1 MRHLIITSFLLC
13 LPFVSQQALAVTVLL
28 EPPTL
33 GELPDD
39 VSAYPGDPNWG
50 DGIIDL
56 VGVGTPGE
64 TNNAIGDFSC
74 MGFGCFDNADV
85 FFINIPVGLEVT
97 NIHMEANPGD
107 AERFILTEV
116 GSASSIFNITAFST
130 FDYTNTL
137 NTGLYLVEAVNGQ
150 QKEDGII
157 SGFGSAGGNWRMEFL
172 TASASPV
179 PIPASFVLMISGLFS
194 FGWFAKLKK

>member
-1 MRHLIITSFLLC
+1 MKHLITSFLLS
-13 LPFVSQQALAVTVLL
+13 LTFVAQHALAVTILQ

-56 VGVGTPGE
+56 IGVAIPSE
-64 TNNAIGDFSC
+64 ANIAIGDFSC
-74 MGFGCFDNADV
+74 QGFSCFDNADV

-97 NIHMEANPGD
+97 NIHMAASPGD

-116 GSASSIFNITAFST
+116 SSATEIFNATAFST

-137 NTGLYLVEAVNGQ
+137 STGLYLVEAVNGQ
-150 QKEDGII
+150 QKAGGVI

-172 TASASPV
+172 TAPASPV
-179 PIPASFVLMISGLFS
+179 PLPGALVLMVSGLFG
-194 FGWFAKLKK
+194 FGWFARLKK